1 MTNLVSQKTN
11 NYQFAP
17 GISLY
22 GVDGKDGKSGL
33 SGTSIFIS
41 QFDIDDTSDL
51 QTFASYIRQGRS
63 TALGSAEY
71 IGRSYMTGDSFLFP
85 NGYIY
90 KIRDISTLIQ
100 AGDTISTDNFDK
112 FFEFVGRITVNNEE
126 NGFVDSNDRL
136 VLDTTNYK
144 GFIINVSE
152 LPDTDLSE
160 IESPMTVISDKISND
175 ENIKFIDLKSIQSG
189 QADVQFRIQYD
200 TNNKCFMIESDNPI
214 LVNAD
219 LEVAYSD
226 TNSSM
231 TYDEYSKVYT
241 QVNKSESVLTTFRSI
256 CDNLNWKIVPQK
268 DDKLY
273 NVVYEFTPTDMTN
286 QIYYAEKQQDYGI
299 VGDTT
304 DVQNISGYNMWKYSM
319 KYDGTKKYKKVK
331 LHACQMTVSEI
342 ASPWEFKIQFRSG
355 SAAEE
360 PWKTFTLQ
368 QKTIKTYDGIDC
380 VMYATDYFYVPSD
393 VTELWLS
400 APDFFYNIVYGDFNE
415 QIPVDEAKEQEKITA
430 LVDGEIV
437 RFPIDVLKFATA
449 RYDTEFMI
457 MNNNDKQSLYKLPD
471 TAMFRFVGKLNKE
484 SEDGYD
490 AIIVDREYY
499 YSIPSTHSNK
509 NIVEPGGTAKI
520 VLSSYNDPSQIKEE
534 DWTVSVIGQTE
545 FVIKNEKE
553 KKS

>member
-41 QFDIDDTSDL
+41 QFDIDNTSEL

-71 IGRSYMTGDSFLFP
+71 IGRSYMTEDSFLFP

-90 KIRDISTLIQ
+90 KIKDISALIQ
-100 AGDTISTDNFDK
+100 AGDTISTDNFDE
-112 FFEFVGRITVNNEE
+112 FFEFAGRITVDNEE
-126 NGFVDSNDRL
+126 NGFVDSNERL

-144 GFIINVSE
+144 GFVINVSE
-152 LPDTDLSE
+152 LPDTELSG
-160 IESPMTVISDKISND
+160 IESPMTIISDKISND

-241 QVNKSESVLTTFRSI
+241 QMNKSEAVLTTFRSI
-256 CDNLNWKIVPQK
+256 CDNLNWQIVSQE
-268 DDKLY
+268 DGKLY

-286 QIYYAEKQQDYGI
+286 QIYYAEKESNKGI
-299 VGDTT
+299 IGDTT
-304 DVQNISGYNMWKYSM
+304 DVQNILGYSMWKYSM
-319 KYDGTKKYKKVK
+319 NYGGTKKYKKVK
-331 LHACQMTVSEI
+331 LHACCDNRKMNDSEI
-342 ASPWEFKIQFRSG
+342 ASSWEFKIQFRSG
-355 SAAEE
+355 TGAEE
-360 PWKTFTLQ
+360 SWKTFTLQ

-380 VMYATDYFYVPSD
+380 VMYATDYFYVPSE

-415 QIPVDEAKEQEKITA
+415 QIQVDEAKEQEKITA
-430 LVDGEIV
+430 LVDG
-437 RFPIDVLKFATA
+437 
-449 RYDTEFMI
+449 
-457 MNNNDKQSLYKLPD
+457 
-471 TAMFRFVGKLNKE
+471 
-484 SEDGYD
+484 
-490 AIIVDREYY
+490 
-499 YSIPSTHSNK
+499 
-509 NIVEPGGTAKI
+509 
-520 VLSSYNDPSQIKEE
+520 
-534 DWTVSVIGQTE
+534 
-545 FVIKNEKE
+545 
-553 KKS
+553 

>member
-41 QFDIDDTSDL
+41 QFDIDNTSDL

-71 IGRSYMTGDSFLFP
+71 IGRSYMTEDSFLFP

-90 KIRDISTLIQ
+90 KIKDISALIQ
-100 AGDTISTDNFDK
+100 AGDTISTDNFDE
-112 FFEFVGRITVNNEE
+112 FFEFAGRITVDNEE
-126 NGFVDSNDRL
+126 NGFVDSNERL

-144 GFIINVSE
+144 GFVINVSE
-152 LPDTDLSE
+152 LPDTELSG
-160 IESPMTVISDKISND
+160 IESPMTIISDKISND

-214 LVNAD
+214 LINAD

-241 QVNKSESVLTTFRSI
+241 QMNKGEAVLTTFRSI
-256 CDNLNWKIVPQK
+256 CENLNWQIISQE
-268 DDKLY
+268 DSKLY

-286 QIYYAEKQQDYGI
+286 QIYYAKKEQNQGI

-319 KYDGTKKYKKVK
+319 NYGDTKKYKKVK
-331 LHACQMTVSEI
+331 LHACCDNRKMNDSEI
-342 ASPWEFKIQFRSG
+342 ASSWEFKIQFRSG
-355 SAAEE
+355 SDAEE

-380 VMYATDYFYVPSD
+380 VMYATDYFYVPSE
-393 VTELWLS
+393 VTQLWLS

-415 QIPVDEAKEQEKITA
+415 
-430 LVDGEIV
+430 
-437 RFPIDVLKFATA
+437 
-449 RYDTEFMI
+449 
-457 MNNNDKQSLYKLPD
+457 
-471 TAMFRFVGKLNKE
+471 
-484 SEDGYD
+484 
-490 AIIVDREYY
+490 
-499 YSIPSTHSNK
+499 
-509 NIVEPGGTAKI
+509 
-520 VLSSYNDPSQIKEE
+520 
-534 DWTVSVIGQTE
+534 
-545 FVIKNEKE
+545 
-553 KKS
+553 

>member
-41 QFDIDDTSDL
+41 QFDIDNTSDL

-71 IGRSYMTGDSFLFP
+71 IGRSYMTDDSFLFP

-90 KIRDISTLIQ
+90 KIKDISALIQ
-100 AGDTISTDNFDK
+100 AGDTISTDNFGE
-112 FFEFVGRITVNNEE
+112 FFEFAGRITVDNEE
-126 NGFVDSNDRL
+126 NGFVDSNERL

-144 GFIINVSE
+144 GFVINVSE
-152 LPDTDLSE
+152 LPDTELSG
-160 IESPMTVISDKISND
+160 IESPMTIISDKISND

-241 QVNKSESVLTTFRSI
+241 QMNKGEAVLTTFRSI
-256 CDNLNWKIVPQK
+256 CDNLNWHIISQE
-268 DDKLY
+268 DSKLY

-286 QIYYAEKQQDYGI
+286 
-299 VGDTT
+299 
-304 DVQNISGYNMWKYSM
+304 
-319 KYDGTKKYKKVK
+319 
-331 LHACQMTVSEI
+331 
-342 ASPWEFKIQFRSG
+342 
-355 SAAEE
+355 
-360 PWKTFTLQ
+360 
-368 QKTIKTYDGIDC
+368 
-380 VMYATDYFYVPSD
+380 
-393 VTELWLS
+393 
-400 APDFFYNIVYGDFNE
+400 
-415 QIPVDEAKEQEKITA
+415 
-430 LVDGEIV
+430 
-437 RFPIDVLKFATA
+437 
-449 RYDTEFMI
+449 
-457 MNNNDKQSLYKLPD
+457 
-471 TAMFRFVGKLNKE
+471 
-484 SEDGYD
+484 
-490 AIIVDREYY
+490 
-499 YSIPSTHSNK
+499 
-509 NIVEPGGTAKI
+509 
-520 VLSSYNDPSQIKEE
+520 
-534 DWTVSVIGQTE
+534 
-545 FVIKNEKE
+545 
-553 KKS
+553 